1 MMMMIICLVPTTLHL
16 FKFKSN
22 SLNPLLLNFSSQEKN
37 LCKKLELMRKT
48 LLYSVD
54 VMSDWL
60 HVLRICTLLLLQYDS
75 VEFNYNG
82 ACGPV
87 SPVGWIFI
95 GM

>member
-1 MMMMIICLVPTTLHL
+1 MHKARTYV
-16 FKFKSN
+16 
-22 SLNPLLLNFSSQEKN
+22 
-37 LCKKLELMRKT
+37 KT

-60 HVLRICTLLLLQYDS
+60 HVLRICTLLLLQYDDL
-75 VEFNYNG
+75 EFNYNG
-82 ACGPV
+82 ACAQV